1 MPRTSAALPLRAAC
15 VLTLGISPALH
26 GQSAASWPF
35 AGQNLS
41 NTRFA
46 ASEIQLSPSTVA
58 GLGVK
63 WIFTTGGDVS
73 ATPCVDATADVLYVP
88 DWAGNLYKIGT
99 DTGEAIWSH
108 VM

>member
-15 VLTLGISPALH
+15 VLTIGISPALF

-46 ASEIQLSPSTVA
+46 ASETQLSPSNVS

-63 WIFTTGGDVS
+63 WIFTTGDDVS
-73 ATPCVDATADVLYVP
+73 ATPCVDASAGVLYIP
-88 DWAGNLYKIGT
+88 DWAGNLYKI
-99 DTGEAIWSH
+99 DTST
-108 VM
+108 